1 MGSWVEVESLK
12 HRAGSLAWTLNS
24 STKAN
29 YVLSAVHRA
38 SSDKSQTRGDDL
50 SRHVRWVKRWIR
62 GGRVTIRDP
71 VLCSVTF
78 FRSVNLTHIV
88 TNLSQMESLHNE
100 PVVSTPPE
108 TFFR

>member
-1 MGSWVEVESLK
+1 MYFQQFTERLPTNPRHEVMTS
-12 HRAGSLAWTLNS
+12 AGTCDG
-24 STKAN
+24 
-29 YVLSAVHRA
+29 LSA
-38 SSDKSQTRGDDL
+38 GY
-50 SRHVRWVKRWIR
+50 
-62 GGRVTIRDP
+62 GEGRVTIRDP